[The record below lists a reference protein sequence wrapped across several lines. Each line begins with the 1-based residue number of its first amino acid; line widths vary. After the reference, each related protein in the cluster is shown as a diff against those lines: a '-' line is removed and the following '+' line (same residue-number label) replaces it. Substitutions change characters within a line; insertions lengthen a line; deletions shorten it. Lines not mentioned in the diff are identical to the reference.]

1 MSSKLIWL
9 LVLVAAGAGGYY
21 LWHQIPDTPK
31 SQTFTGYTQN
41 LQNDVVK
48 AQTAASS
55 MNTTSVQE
63 AVKKYKVDK
72 GSLPASLQDL
82 VPDFLDHVPGGLQYD
97 PATGAVSAAQ

>member
-1 MSSKLIWL
+1 VNSKLIWL
-9 LVLVAAGAGGYY
+9 LVLLAVGGGGYY

-48 AQTAASS
+48 AQAAASS

-97 PATGAVSAAQ
+97 PTTGTVSAAQ